1 LLESANGVLL
11 CELEPVLLRLLRR
24 NRCDRADLG
33 PGELASG
40 EGLVQDW
47 GLVEV
52 ARDRDQ
58 PLRLL
63 LGKAELD
70 LGPMRGASKARAEE
84 RAALHVLEVE
94 RERTAVNVSVA
105 EMVEAASDELISRKP
120 QDDFDLLFHV
130 ESPLLD

>member
-1 LLESANGVLL
+1 PVALRFRSESLPGPLAPIANEAHLLLEPANGVLL
-11 CELEPVLLRLLRR
+11 RELEPVLLRLLRR
-24 NRCDRADLG
+24 DRCDRADLG

-40 EGLVQDW
+40 EGLVQDR

-84 RAALHVLEVE
+84 RAALHVL
-94 RERTAVNVSVA
+94 
-105 EMVEAASDELISRKP
+105 
-120 QDDFDLLFHV
+120 
-130 ESPLLD
+130 